1 MGDPELGD
9 WGPPEILLRTS
20 VIPDEWQS
28 AA

>member
-9 WGPPEILLRTS
+9 WGPPEILLRTG